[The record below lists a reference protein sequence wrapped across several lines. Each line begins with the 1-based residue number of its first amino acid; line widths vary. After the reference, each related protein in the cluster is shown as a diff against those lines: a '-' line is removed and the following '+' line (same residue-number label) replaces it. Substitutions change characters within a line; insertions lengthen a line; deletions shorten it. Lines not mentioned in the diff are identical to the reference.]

1 MDAEKLREIG
11 HKIAKME
18 GGEKDGAFIVQM
30 ALRLAMLEEEARRL
44 RERASDLEASLE
56 LSERSGGYGV

>member
-30 ALRLAMLEEEARRL
+30 ALRLAMLEADRDRWKKLAMRAVDSFEA
-44 RERASDLEASLE
+44 ASN
-56 LSERSGGYGV
+56 